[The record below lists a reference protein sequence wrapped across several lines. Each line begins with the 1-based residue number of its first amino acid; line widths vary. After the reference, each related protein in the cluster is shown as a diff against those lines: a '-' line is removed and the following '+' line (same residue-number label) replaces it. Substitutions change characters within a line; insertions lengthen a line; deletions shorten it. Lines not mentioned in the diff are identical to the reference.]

1 MSAWDEQPE
10 HQNEIA
16 DLETARL
23 ALRGA
28 IQSVRS
34 LQDLNGKL
42 KDEIR
47 DFLHREKALNER
59 LIRLQAELNDS
70 YARLDQETAHDRERE
85 AAVRETLR
93 QEIVAEQN
101 HKWQS
106 GDRRLAAIRA
116 KLDGSAAAKRNR
128 TENAERNPAQ
138 QRSRKSSRCKKKKSR
153 RKKTPTAKF

>member
-16 DLETARL
+16 DLEITRL

-42 KDEIR
+42 KGELQ
-47 DFLHREKALNER
+47 DFLHREKAVNER
-59 LIRLQAELNDS
+59 LIRLQTELNDT
-70 YARLDQETAHDRERE
+70 YARLDQETAHNRERE
-85 AAVRETLR
+85 ASTRELLR
-93 QEIVAEQN
+93 QEITAEQN

-106 GDRRLAAIRA
+106 EIDALRQ
-116 KLDGSAAAKRNR
+116 SVQNW
-128 TENAERNPAQ
+128 TE
-138 QRSRKSSRCKKKKSR
+138 
-153 RKKTPTAKF
+153 